1 MSVVASYVYCNGE
14 RIRSISLEAAEGLQ
28 LEGSEFV
35 WIGLADPTEEELR
48 TLQVRFNLHPLAV
61 EDAFRAHQLPKVDVY
76 GEQLFVVTR
85 TAYLDGAHIGYGETH
100 VFVGRGHIIT
110 VRHGSAR
117 AHSALREQLEATP
130 MLLQHGVDYVL
141 HAVLD
146 FVVDGYPPIVSAIEA
161 EVLEMERRALDAFLE
176 RDEVNR
182 IFHLRRELMA
192 FRRLLGPMGEVA
204 RRLEYLESPIIDDE
218 VRPYFR
224 DVLDHVHHVE
234 AMVAGLL
241 DVLTS
246 VFDVS
251 TLLEQQRQGSS
262 TRKLASW
269 AAILAVPTAI
279 AGIYG
284 MNFQNMPELT
294 WRYGYFVVIA
304 VIGTLCAALYLRFK
318 QTKWL

>member
-1 MSVVASYVYCNGE
+1 MSVVAGYVYRKGE
-14 RIRSISLEAAEGLQ
+14 RIRSVALEAAEGLK
-28 LEGSEFV
+28 LGNSEFV

-48 TLQVRFNLHPLAV
+48 TLQLRFKLHPLAV

-85 TAYLDGAHIGYGETH
+85 TAYLEGDHIAYGETH
-100 VFVGRGHIIT
+100 IFAGRGHIIT

-117 AHSALREQLEATP
+117 AHKELREQLEATP

-146 FVVDGYPPIVSAIEA
+146 FVVDGYPPIVSAVEA

-204 RRLEYLESPIIDDE
+204 RRLEHLENPLIDHE

-224 DVLDHVHHVE
+224 DVLDHVNHVE
-234 AMVAGLL
+234 AMVGGLL

-279 AGIYG
+279 AGVYG

-294 WRYGYFVVIA
+294 WRYGYFVVMA
-304 VIGTLCAALYLRFK
+304 VIGALCAALYLRFK

>member
-1 MSVVASYVYCNGE
+1 MSVVASCVYCNGE
-14 RIRSISLEAAEGLQ
+14 RIRNVSLEAAEGLK
-28 LEGSEFV
+28 LAESEFV
-35 WIGLADPTEEELR
+35 WIGLADPSEEELR
-48 TLQVRFNLHPLAV
+48 ALQARFDLHPLAV
-61 EDAFRAHQLPKVDVY
+61 EDAFKAHELPKVDVY

-85 TAYLDGAHIGYGETH
+85 TAHLEEGRIANGETH
-100 VFVGRGHIIT
+100 IFLGRGHIIT

-117 AHSALREQLEATP
+117 SHSALRAQLETTP
-130 MLLQHGVDYVL
+130 MLLRHGIDYVL

-146 FVVDGYPPIVSAIEA
+146 FIVDGYPPIVSAIEA
-161 EVLEMERRALDAFLE
+161 EVLAMERRALDAFLD
-176 RDEVNR
+176 RDEINR

-204 RRLEYLESPIIDDE
+204 RRLEHLESPLIHPE

-234 AMVAGLL
+234 AMVVGLL

-246 VFDVS
+246 VFEVS
-251 TLLEQQRQGSS
+251 TLLEQQRQGAS

-279 AGIYG
+279 AGVYG
-284 MNFQNMPELT
+284 MNFRNMPELN
-294 WRYGYFVVIA
+294 WRYGYFLVIA
-304 VIGTLCAALYLRFK
+304 VIGTLCAALYFRFK

>member
-1 MSVVASYVYCNGE
+1 MSVVASFVYCDGE
-14 RIRSISLEAAEGLQ
+14 RAREVALEATEGLELQ
-28 LEGSEFV
+28 DSEFV
-35 WIGLADPTEEELR
+35 WIGLADPSEEELR
-48 TLQVRFNLHPLAV
+48 ALQVRFKLHPLAV
-61 EDAFRAHQLPKVDVY
+61 EDAAKAHQLPKVDVY

-85 TAYLDGAHIGYGETH
+85 TANLVEGRIAYGETH

-117 AHSALREQLEATP
+117 AHSELREQLEATP
-130 MLLQHGVDYVL
+130 MLLKHGVDYVL

-146 FVVDGYPPIVSAIEA
+146 FIVDGYLPIVSAIEE

-204 RRLEYLESPIIDDE
+204 RRLEHLDSRLIDPE

-224 DVLDHVHHVE
+224 DVLDHVRHVE

-246 VFDVS
+246 VFDIS
-251 TLLEQQRQGSS
+251 TLLEQQRQGAA

-294 WRYGYFVVIA
+294 WRYGYFLIIA
-304 VIGTLCAALYLRFK
+304 VIGIVCSALYLRFK

>member
-1 MSVVASYVYCNGE
+1 MSVVASVVYGNGQ
-14 RIRSISLEAAEGLQ
+14 RVRSVSLDRPECLKLQ
-28 LEGSEFV
+28 ANEFV
-35 WIGLADPTEEELR
+35 WIGLADPSEEELR
-48 TLQVRFNLHPLAV
+48 ALQIRFNLHPLAV
-61 EDAFRAHQLPKVDVY
+61 EDAFKAHQLPKVDVY
-76 GEQLFVVTR
+76 GQQLFVVTR
-85 TAYLDGAHIGYGETH
+85 TAHLEDARIAYGETH
-100 VFVGRGHIIT
+100 IFAGRGHIIT

-117 AHSALREQLEATP
+117 SHSKLRKQLEAAP
-130 MLLQHGVDYVL
+130 MLLRHGVDYVL

-146 FVVDGYPPIVSAIEA
+146 FIVDGYLPIVTAIEE
-161 EVLEMERRALDAFLE
+161 EVLEMERCALDAFLE

-182 IFHLRRELMA
+182 IFQLRRELMR
-192 FRRLLGPMGEVA
+192 FHRLLGPMGEVA
-204 RRLEYLESPIIDDE
+204 RRLEHLDSPLIDPE

-234 AMVAGLL
+234 AMVTGPL

-251 TLLEQQRQGSS
+251 MLLEQQRQGAS

-294 WRYGYFVVIA
+294 WRYGYFLAVGVIA
-304 VIGTLCAALYLRFK
+304 ALCMTLYVRFK